1 MDTQNFYNNVGYPI
15 SLARGAYWLGESYE
29 QLNDKETANKFFLE
43 ASRFPMTYYGQLAFN
58 KINPGGNFELKD
70 ESNFDREYEKEFKKN
85 KLIKHVILLYELD
98 ASQYAKDILKHL
110 AELNIEKGSEV
121 LAAEL
126 STSVER
132 YDFAIQISK
141 RASYE
146 KRFLNKYNYP
156 VIATPKIV
164 NNKKMPKQEIVLA
177 IIRQESE
184 FDRKANSWA
193 GARGM
198 MQLMK
203 YTAKIVA
210 KQAKLPYSISRLT
223 QDPEYNIKLGSYYF
237 NGLLEDYNGIFPFAI
252 AAYNAGPNRVK
263 TWRRVNGD
271 PSKGQISYINWIE
284 QIRFEETRNYVQRVL
299 ENINVYKYILRKEPV
314 QIDSY
319 FN

>member
-1 MDTQNFYNNVGYPI
+1 MFHKA
-15 SLARGAYWLGESYE
+15 SE
-29 QLNDKETANKFFLE
+29 FLT
-43 ASRFPMTYYGQLAFN
+43 TYYGQLAFMELNPN
-58 KINPGGNFELKD
+58 KPFELTKD
-70 ESNFDREYEKEFKKN
+70 IEVSKEYRDYFFKKELVKTTYLLDELN
-85 KLIKHVILLYELD
+85 EDKYTKHILR
-98 ASQYAKDILKHL
+98 HL
-110 AELNIEKGSEV
+110 ANDDVGSGSEV

-141 RASYE
+141 KASYQ
-146 KRFLNKYNYP
+146 KRFYNKFNYP
-156 VIATPKIV
+156 IIATPKTV
-164 NNKKMPKQEIVLA
+164 NNKVMPKQEIVLA

-184 FDRKANSWA
+184 FDKRANSWA

-203 YTAKIVA
+203 PTAKIVA
-210 KQAKLPYSISRLT
+210 KQAKLPYSISGLT

-237 NGLLEDYNGIFPFAI
+237 NGLLEDYNGVFPFAI

-299 ENINVYKYILRKEPV
+299 ENINVYKYILNKEPV
-314 QIDSY
+314 KIDSY